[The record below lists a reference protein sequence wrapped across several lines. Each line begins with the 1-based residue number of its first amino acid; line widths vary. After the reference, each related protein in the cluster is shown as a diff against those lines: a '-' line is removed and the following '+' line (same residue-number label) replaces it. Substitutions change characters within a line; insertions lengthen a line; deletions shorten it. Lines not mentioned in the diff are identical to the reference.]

1 MIKYSNW
8 FQYFQGI
15 CLELILHFSRFVSFL
30 LFSVFWSFCATPFL
44 HFPTKRCLFPFL
56 LLPFLTQNS
65 KVDWVNDPID
75 LILNQLHSSLRA
87 ARTVSTG
94 CGRHLSP
101 LSLPS
106 SGLNFLFLTFNSECP
121 YLFFSSVFFPPLN
134 LESLPP
140 VIVNKLVFFPPTKS

>member
-1 MIKYSNW
+1 MTVKLGSPLHLLTAYLGKIRPKQW
-8 FQYFQGI
+8 FY
-15 CLELILHFSRFVSFL
+15 CLEIHTLFTCISQFLIFL
-30 LFSVFWSFCATPFL
+30 LPFIFLPPFL
-44 HFPTKRCLFPFL
+44 F
-56 LLPFLTQNS
+56 LPFLTQNS

-75 LILNQLHSSLRA
+75 LILNQLHSSLWA

-106 SGLNFLFLTFNSECP
+106 SGLNFLFLTFNSDCH